1 MTSPSEEFVI
11 RRRRLDL
18 GTAQTLDAEG
28 LVFTHLRVSDASDS
42 DAAVNIV
49 FANLDNPGI
58 ELKRGRR
65 LKNFAIRS
73 GKVWFTNS
81 AQAGKWI
88 EIEYW
93 GGPQIGPPEIVEEG
107 LLVDV
112 SQLGDLTVNAAS
124 LGSIKRVRVDRQ
136 SFMGGVRRPAGA
148 AQYSKIQILNPAA
161 SGVDVILTSA
171 KLLLDTNIND
181 VQIHRDAGALA
192 TLGWIGSKYIGGA
205 APLAQLRSEL
215 GAATGTKIITIAV
228 ADVPYGAAA
237 NPVADW
243 FQVINGDPIVI
254 PEGKDIYF
262 RPEIQ
267 NSKIAGNFE
276 WLEVPKV

>member
-215 GAATGTKIITIAV
+215 GAATGTKIITIA
-228 ADVPYGAAA
+228 DVPYGAAA